1 MAMETVTHTR
11 QPNVTR
17 ARLLDAAFAEIHRNG
32 YQAASL
38 ANILSASGLTKGAL
52 YHHFADKQT
61 LGLAVLDEV
70 IGAYIM
76 HTFVDPLTN
85 TPKPV
90 ATLIQ
95 ILYEIGSGSCVAKI
109 SLGCPFSN
117 MMQEMSGIDPAFRVR
132 LAHWLGV
139 WQNAFISALQR
150 ARDIGE
156 IRPDVDC
163 EAAALF
169 IIASMEGCMSLAK
182 NHQSVT
188 ILHQCGGQLI
198 TYINMLKA

>member
-1 MAMETVTHTR
+1 MEAITHPR
-11 QPNVTR
+11 HPNVTR

-52 YHHFADKQT
+52 YHHFADKQA

-76 HTFVDPLTN
+76 QTFVAPLAN
-85 TPKPV
+85 TSKPV
-90 ATLIQ
+90 ATLVQ
-95 ILYEIGSGSCVAKI
+95 ILHEIGSGSCVAKI
-109 SLGCPFSN
+109 ELGCPFSN
-117 MMQEMSGIDPAFRVR
+117 MMQEMSGIAPAFRER

-139 WQNAFISALQR
+139 WQDAFISALQR
-150 ARDIGE
+150 ARNIGE
-156 IRPDVDC
+156 IRADVDC

-182 NHQSVT
+182 NHQSMT
-188 ILHQCGGQLI
+188 TLHRCGGQLI
-198 TYINMLKA
+198 AYINMLKA